1 MYFSLRFVVWLK
13 WIDSRLKYQNLHE
26 DHYKNVVSEETAIKL
41 WKPML
46 IFDNSIPQHILK
58 YDPSSSDVLIVR
70 NGDSQPATLSQ
81 WDEAREY
88 NSKETEIM
96 WKTVHLLKFS
106 CLFDLFYFPFDQQKC
121 FAHVSRRFV
130 KTPRQSPVFKYIFV
144 DS

>member
-1 MYFSLRFVVWLK
+1 
-13 WIDSRLKYQNLHE
+13 
-26 DHYKNVVSEETAIKL
+26 
-41 WKPML
+41 ML

-106 CLFDLFYFPFDQQKC
+106 CLFDLYYFPFDQQKC

-130 KTPRQSPVFKYIFV
+130 KKPRQSPVFEYFLLIAEGARDRKKSESSYKV
-144 DS
+144 GSG